1 MQIPLNIRPEG
12 ETMNETNDIEQRVLM
27 LERELI
33 HVLEALTELTKRTAG
48 VDGEETTRWRINA
61 EAEIAVL
68 ELVVEALISN
78 HPNLAAVKGV
88 FDQVLIRDLDNF
100 VEIGFVD
107 RLPVESARE
116 VKERMNHHAWMWRKR
131 LER

>member
-1 MQIPLNIRPEG
+1 
-12 ETMNETNDIEQRVLM
+12 MNETDDLQQRVLM

-33 HVLEALTELTKRTAG
+33 RTLEVLTELTKRTTG
-48 VDGEETTRWRINA
+48 LNGEETNRWRINA

-78 HPNLAAVKGV
+78 HPNRAAVKVV
-88 FDQVLIRDLDNF
+88 FEQMLMRDLDHF
-100 VEIGFVD
+100 VEIGFAD
-107 RLPVESARE
+107 RLPVEAARE